1 MRRRARGAWALV
13 AGLLALACGLL
24 LWERAHR
31 PTTREVYDLEER
43 LTACEPERET
53 LHDALQAAGR

>member
-1 MRRRARGAWALV
+1 MSATSLGWFV

-24 LWERAHR
+24 LWERQNR
-31 PTTREVYDLEER
+31 PTTHALYELEER